1 MMDVNNIKNRF
12 LLGQTSG
19 LINVLKSHLLYYPT
33 PVNLPYI
40 FSLGS
45 ILGIMLGVQILTGV
59 LLSMHY
65 VPHVDLAFDSVER
78 IMRDVS
84 MG

>member
-1 MMDVNNIKNRF
+1 
-12 LLGQTSG
+12 
-19 LINVLKSHLLYYPT
+19 
-33 PVNLPYI
+33 
-40 FSLGS
+40 
-45 ILGIMLGVQILTGV
+45 MLGVQILTGV